1 MTYVI
6 ERNIPLPARTGRKRS
21 KHRLLLAKMAPG
33 DSIVVANRAEL
44 TAIYNAGRKAEMP
57 VTARRQEDG
66 TWRMWRVEA

>member
-6 ERNIPLPARTGRKRS
+6 ERNIPLPARAFGKRS

-33 DSIVVANRAEL
+33 DSIVVADRAEL
-44 TAIYNAGRKAEMP
+44 TAIYNAGRKGGIP